1 MADKKELS
9 LVDAEVLTPDE
20 KTELNA
26 EIDRIIEAHKANRKE
41 INRLVFE
48 SVSAMTEAD
57 EAGATLAG
65 KGFFSRFIGGLTG
78 SNQKLQ
84 NKINSSRAAAQY
96 ASQQTLQKLAEQ
108 NLMSFDLIAAVNNKL
123 NASMQDIAVGFNQIY
138 EGLGKFFQYN
148 QSQLVR
154 LEMRLAKV
162 ERNVN
167 LLTWQN
173 SIEYLEYEGKEY
185 SELDDAQKI
194 VCLVR
199 DFYDITKGE
208 YSTSDMLLLKAAM
221 SSININPK
229 GKVNYGQIIEE
240 IAADNVLQDKLLGGA
255 RLKPIEDP
263 RYLISMG
270 SLQKLDALH
279 HEESYTVDTV
289 ENYLTRFGA
298 SVSRDE
304 VCSDL
309 TKDYMN
315 KRAGVNLNLEVENFD
330 MVLDLLYALNQ
341 VSAEQLLE
349 MPQST
354 LLTEAENLFIAAQYE
369 KAFPL
374 FSRLAEEGNGRAM
387 YYLGEYYGFPYAP
400 ADKDEEKAKMWREK
414 GAQAGDVLAALKIA
428 SSSDEKQLFQKVLR
442 LAEDGDVTAQFEV
455 GKNYYWGTNTVQD
468 YEKAVVWYRKAAEA
482 GNARAQNNLGNC
494 YYEGEGVKKD
504 FEEAVKWYKKA
515 AEQGN
520 ANAQNNLGERY
531 YYGQGVEQNYEEAV
545 KWYRKSAEQGNAD
558 AQNNLGERYYYGQG
572 VEQNY
577 EEAMKWC
584 MFAAEQGN
592 EVAMCDVGFYYENG
606 YGAERNI
613 EEAVKWYRKSAEL
626 GNSYAQNNLG
636 ICYYNG
642 NGVEQSYEEAVKWY
656 ARAAEQG
663 HTGAQDNLGDCY
675 FYGNG
680 VDQSYEEAV
689 KWYQKAAEQGYNLAQ
704 KDLGFCYANGY
715 GVSQDYEKAA
725 EWYQRAAE
733 QGNAYAQNELG
744 ACYYNGNGV
753 EKDYE
758 KAAKW
763 YQKAAEQGIANAQ
776 NMIGICYHYGYG
788 VEQDYKKEVYWLRK
802 AADQGYDWAQN
813 NLGNCYKN
821 GWGVQPD
828 QNEAIE
834 WYKKAARQDNQS
846 SIEALRSMGILFYF

>member
-263 RYLISMG
+263 SYLISMG

-455 GKNYYWGTNTVQD
+455 GKNYCWGTNTVQD

-482 GNARAQNNLGNC
+482 GNARAQNNLGYC
-494 YYEGEGVKKD
+494 YK
-504 FEEAVKWYKKA
+504 
-515 AEQGN
+515 N
-520 ANAQNNLGERY
+520 
-531 YYGQGVEQNYEEAV
+531 GQGVEQDYEEAV

-577 EEAMKWC
+577 EEAVKWYQKS
-584 MFAAEQGN
+584 AEQGN
-592 EVAMCDVGFYYENG
+592 ADAQYSLG
-606 YGAERNI
+606 Y
-613 EEAVKWYRKSAEL
+613 
-626 GNSYAQNNLG
+626 
-636 ICYYNG
+636 CYYNG
-642 NGVEQSYEEAVKWY
+642 QGVEQSYEEAVKWY

>member
-263 RYLISMG
+263 SYLISMG

-545 KWYRKSAEQGNAD
+545 KWYQKSAEQGNAD
-558 AQNNLGERYYYGQG
+558 AQYSLGY
-572 VEQNY
+572 
-577 EEAMKWC
+577 
-584 MFAAEQGN
+584 
-592 EVAMCDVGFYYENG
+592 
-606 YGAERNI
+606 
-613 EEAVKWYRKSAEL
+613 
-626 GNSYAQNNLG
+626 
-636 ICYYNG
+636 CYYNG
-642 NGVEQSYEEAVKWY
+642 QGVEQSYEEAVKWY

>member
-263 RYLISMG
+263 SYLISMG

-520 ANAQNNLGERY
+520 AN
-531 YYGQGVEQNYEEAV
+531 
-545 KWYRKSAEQGNAD
+545 

>member
-263 RYLISMG
+263 SYLISMG

-455 GKNYYWGTNTVQD
+455 GKNYCWGTNTVQD

-482 GNARAQNNLGNC
+482 GNARAQNNLGYC
-494 YYEGEGVKKD
+494 YKNGQGVEQD
-504 FEEAVKWYKKA
+504 YEEAVKWYRKA

-520 ANAQNNLGERY
+520 ATAQCNLGY
-531 YYGQGVEQNYEEAV
+531 CYKNGQGVEQDYEEAV

-577 EEAMKWC
+577 EEAVKWYQKS
-584 MFAAEQGN
+584 AEQGN
-592 EVAMCDVGFYYENG
+592 ADAQYSLG
-606 YGAERNI
+606 Y
-613 EEAVKWYRKSAEL
+613 
-626 GNSYAQNNLG
+626 
-636 ICYYNG
+636 CYYNG
-642 NGVEQSYEEAVKWY
+642 QGVEQSYEEAVKWY